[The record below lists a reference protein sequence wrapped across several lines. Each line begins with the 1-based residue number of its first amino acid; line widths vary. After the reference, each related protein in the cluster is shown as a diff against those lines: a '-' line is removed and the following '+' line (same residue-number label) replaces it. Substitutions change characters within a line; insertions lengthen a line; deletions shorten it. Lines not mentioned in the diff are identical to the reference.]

1 MRTVL
6 ACHDEL
12 HRQRRDFLNAVN
24 DYNVEIA
31 EYAATVAGN
40 AAPDRLVAMLIH
52 VKPDERVSALSG
64 RTGGAIQLPLPPMQR
79 PMAPARILEIPRAA
93 ARRRLLGTDGC
104 PVLRTVPIRE
114 YRQLRNQLKERFC
127 HVPAAALSIR
137 FTIRAKSDAI
147 SRSRRVRAND
157 IANRERLR
165 FHRPGSSVSPCR
177 VSGKDFSRVHHSVGP
192 MPWRLLQLRH

>member
-1 MRTVL
+1 MPPPLPETPRLIGWLPCSFTSNRTS
-6 ACHDEL
+6 AC
-12 HRQRRDFLNAVN
+12 RRFP
-24 DYNVEIA
+24 A
-31 EYAATVAGN
+31 EPAGRSN
-40 AAPDRLVAMLIH
+40 F
-52 VKPDERVSALSG
+52 
-64 RTGGAIQLPLPPMQR
+64 PLPPMQR

-104 PVLRTVPIRE
+104 PVLRAVPIRE

-127 HVPAAALSIR
+127 QVPAAALSIR

-165 FHRPGSSVSPCR
+165 FHRG
-177 VSGKDFSRVHHSVGP
+177 
-192 MPWRLLQLRH
+192 RLVCFALPSQR